1 MAVSIVCRREKKWN
15 VNWIAREISYCSSE
29 HVHRIGENVVHIGR
43 YAKAPSIINGTMG
56 IRLDNG
62 KFSVITLTTQQH
74 VNTIANP
81 HAAPA
86 VPTTHVNRM
95 NNITP
100 KMFWMHGRKQPIS
113 VPGDEKKRSKA
124 NECWENWKARELL
137 ISRNIRKSLEMV
149 IRLDFYMVRNAHLI
163 SLRRSFKV

>member
-1 MAVSIVCRREKKWN
+1 MVMM
-15 VNWIAREISYCSSE
+15 
-29 HVHRIGENVVHIGR
+29 
-43 YAKAPSIINGTMG
+43 IIDLHLK
-56 IRLDNG
+56 R
-62 KFSVITLTTQQH
+62 VLTTQQH

-113 VPGDEKKRSKA
+113 VPRKKYIKH
-124 NECWENWKARELL
+124 WWF
-137 ISRNIRKSLEMV
+137 SLSC
-149 IRLDFYMVRNAHLI
+149 HTC
-163 SLRRSFKV
+163 RSFVQLPIWADGWGGLASPSVGAAGMVFE